1 MAEKITVL
9 RSTEDQYGTLN
20 RTVMFWYPLSPVV
33 QDSRG
38 NTVVLQNRSSIRDA
52 SVLLY
57 LVTADL
63 DALDAG
69 TAAYEV
75 LSVQQTAGETNA
87 AFRSRMLANH
97 TARSSLWIASRR
109 NEYAIAGLA
118 VST

>member
-9 RSTEDQYGTLN
+9 RSTEESYGTIS
-20 RTVMFWYPLSPVV
+20 RTVMFWYPLNPVV

-38 NTVVLQNRSSIRDA
+38 NTVVLQNRNTIRDA

-57 LVTADL
+57 LASADL

-75 LSVQQTAGETNA
+75 LNAQQTAGETNT

-97 TARSSLWIASRR
+97 TARAALWIASRR

-118 VST
+118 VSS

>member
-9 RSTEDQYGTLN
+9 RSSEESYGTIN

-38 NTVVLQNRSSIRDA
+38 NTVVLQNRNTIRDA
-52 SVLLY
+52 NVLLY
-57 LVTADL
+57 LAAADL

-69 TAAYEV
+69 AAAYEV
-75 LSVQQTAGETNA
+75 LNLQQTAGETNA
-87 AFRSRMLANH
+87 AFRTRALANH
-97 TARSSLWIASRR
+97 AARGALWIASRR